1 MSLPPVEI
9 PLGAMRF
16 NSDFQKLEYFNGD
29 IWMQVHTFSPNLDGG
44 TRGIFAGG
52 NPANNHI
59 EYITI
64 PIASNAIDFGDLTRS
79 DFRGGGGSSNTRGI
93 FMGGGDPNRTNEID
107 YITIAQ
113 KGNALDFGD
122 LPDVMGHG
130 SGMSNQTRCIMN
142 GGGNSGGVTNAM
154 TYVTTASTGN
164 AKDFGDMIE
173 PQEHQAATQ
182 SPTRGIIAGG
192 NPSTSQRLQF
202 ITMSTL
208 GNAQTFGELIQI
220 GDALMGGGSSSATRA
235 IWAGGYSTG
244 IEYSTI
250 ATTGDATDFG
260 NLKVSRGSP
269 YSSSD
274 SIRSVVAGGNTS
286 PSIVATIDYFM
297 IATGGNALDFGDLTS
312 ADYNGYDSISSGHG
326 GLG

>member
-16 NSDFQKLEYFNGD
+16 NSDSQKLEYFNGD
-29 IWMQVHTFSPNLDGG
+29 IWMQVHTFSPDLNGG
-44 TRGIFAGG
+44 ARGIFAGG

-64 PIASNAIDFGDLTRS
+64 PTAGNATDFGDLTRS
-79 DFRGGGGSSNTRGI
+79 DFVGAGGSSNTRGV
-93 FMGGGDPNRTNEID
+93 FMGGGSPSRTNEID
-107 YITIAQ
+107 YVTIAST
-113 KGNALDFGD
+113 GNAVDFGD
-122 LPDVMGHG
+122 LPQELAHG
-130 SGMSNQTRCIMN
+130 CGISNRTRAIMN
-142 GGGNSGGVTNAM
+142 GGGNSGGVVNIMNYITI
-154 TYVTTASTGN
+154 ASTGN
-164 AKDFGDMIE
+164 GVDFGDMIE
-173 PQEHQAATQ
+173 AQEHQGATQ

-202 ITMSTL
+202 ITISTL
-208 GNAQTFGELIQI
+208 GNAQTFGELESL
-220 GDALMGGGSSSATRA
+220 GDAMMGCCSSSSTRA
-235 IWAGGYSTG
+235 IWAGGYTTG

-250 ATTGDATDFG
+250 ATTGNAAEFG
-260 NLKVSRGSP
+260 TLTVSRGSP

-286 PSIVATIDYFM
+286 PSIVNSIDYFM
-297 IATGGNALDFGDLTS
+297 IATGGSAADFGDLTS
-312 ADYNGYDSISSGHG
+312 ADYNGYDCISSGHG